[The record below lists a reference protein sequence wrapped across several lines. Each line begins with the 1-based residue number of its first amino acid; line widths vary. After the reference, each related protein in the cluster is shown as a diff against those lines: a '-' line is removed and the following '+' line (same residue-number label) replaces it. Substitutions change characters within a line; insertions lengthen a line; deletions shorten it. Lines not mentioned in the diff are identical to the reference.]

1 MKFKV
6 PWDVVR
12 RKGRE
17 IFGRYKYVLLMVLV
31 GAVFL
36 LWPTTEET
44 KKESG
49 GESARTA
56 EESEF
61 SLRETEERLSET
73 LSKVQGAGDV
83 TVMLTVRGGVR
94 QILAEDEVSQL
105 GEDGSSKVERSVVTL
120 SGGSGAGEKTVVL
133 QRLEPEFQ
141 GAVVVCEG
149 GDNARVKLKLIEAV
163 AALTG
168 LGTDKITICKGK
180 G

>member
-1 MKFKV
+1 MKFKI
-6 PWDVVR
+6 PWEVVQK
-12 RKGRE
+12 KGRE

-36 LWPTTEET
+36 LWPTAEET

-49 GESARTA
+49 GESTGA

-61 SLRETEERLSET
+61 SLRETEERLSRT
-73 LSKVQGAGDV
+73 LSRVQGAGDV

-94 QILAEDEVSQL
+94 RVLAEDEASQL
-105 GEDGSSKVERSVVTL
+105 DEDGSSKVERSVVTL

-133 QRLEPEFQ
+133 QTLEPEFQ

-149 GDNARVKLKLIEAV
+149 GDNARVKLKLMEAV